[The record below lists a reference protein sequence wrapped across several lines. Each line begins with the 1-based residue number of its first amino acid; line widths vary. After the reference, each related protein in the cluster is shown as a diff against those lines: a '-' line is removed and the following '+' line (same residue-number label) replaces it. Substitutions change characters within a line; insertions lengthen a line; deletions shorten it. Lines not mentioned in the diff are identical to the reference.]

1 MTPVPPVQNAN
12 SAWLGT
18 VLSAQANFYWV
29 RLFATAGNG
38 PYPPPKLVLL
48 CTRRARL
55 KKMGQQ
61 VMVGD
66 QVWVEHPDWM
76 DERAVIHGIE
86 PRRTQLDRP
95 PVANGDQVL
104 LVFALDEPTLDP
116 HQLSRFLVKAEST
129 DLLVCLCLNKRDLV
143 SEAQQKSWQERLAR
157 WGYTP
162 ILISAQL
169 DSGFPALEAVLTQGI
184 TIISGPS
191 GVGKSSLIN
200 ALIPET
206 SLRTN
211 QVSGKLGRG
220 RHTTRHVE
228 LFELSQGGLLADT
241 PGFNQPEISCHPE
254 RLGRYF
260 PEIRSRL
267 EGARCQFADCLHR
280 EEPGCVVRGPWER
293 YEDYLAMLQD
303 CLTQQQARQDSPNPE
318 AISKVKAAQAGQVHH
333 EPRLQAKKY
342 RRVSRRRQQQAL
354 QNLCYD
360 LTNAPESLTNLEE
373 SDWEAQD

>member
-1 MTPVPPVQNAN
+1 
-12 SAWLGT
+12 LGT

-29 RLFATAGNG
+29 RLLATFGNG
-38 PYPPPKLVLL
+38 PYHPPKLALL

-66 QVWVEHPDWM
+66 QVWVENPDWV
-76 DERAVIHGIE
+76 DERAVIHRVE

-104 LVFALDEPTLDP
+104 LVFALDQPTLDP
-116 HQLSRFLVKAEST
+116 NQLSRFLVKAEST
-129 DLLVCLCLNKRDLV
+129 DMVVRLCLNKRDLV
-143 SEAQQKSWQERLAR
+143 SEAQQQSWQERLSQ

-169 DSGFPALEAVLTQGI
+169 DPGFPTLEAVLTQGI

-206 SLRTN
+206 NLRTN

-228 LFELSQGGLLADT
+228 LFELAQGGLLADT

-254 RLGRYF
+254 RLGQYF
-260 PEIRSRL
+260 PEIRVRL
-267 EGARCQFADCLHR
+267 EGGRCQFADCLHR
-280 EEPGCVVRGPWER
+280 DEPGCVVRGPWER
-293 YEDYLAMLQD
+293 YADYLAMLQD
-303 CLTQQQARQDSPNPE
+303 CLTQQQVRQDSPNPE
-318 AISKVKAAQAGQVHH
+318 AVSKVKASQAGQVHH

-354 QNLCYD
+354 QDLCD
-360 LTNAPESLTNLEE
+360 ELTHVAEPLTNLEE
-373 SDWEAQD
+373 PDWDGQN